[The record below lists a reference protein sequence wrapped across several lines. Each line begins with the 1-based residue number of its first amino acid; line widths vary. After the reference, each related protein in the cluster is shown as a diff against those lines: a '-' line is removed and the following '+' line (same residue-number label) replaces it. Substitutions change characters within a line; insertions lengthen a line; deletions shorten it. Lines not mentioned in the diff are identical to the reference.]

1 MFSCHDY
8 DDDDDD
14 DDDNNK
20 DDNGLLPLWNISL
33 KWTLPSMNFNALVMV
48 FHPSNR
54 TYISLKKADLVPA
67 EVTQCQ

>member
-33 KWTLPSMNFNALVMV
+33 K
-48 FHPSNR
+48 
-54 TYISLKKADLVPA
+54 
-67 EVTQCQ
+67 